1 MAKFYIVARE
11 ENNYTLITI
20 NNGDSLEDIDI
31 FTSNFKDKDTF
42 INYLNEQGYN
52 LSDEVD
58 LYAFNKGKNEFYHRD
73 LIYGNEEIATL
84 AKASKVKR
92 LNTTE
97 ACNKLLNKVKE
108 DTRLQLLIRREH
120 YDLYGDLKNMIL
132 TSLGSN
138 YVKIGKN
145 RNWMR
150 NNYYVGRD
158 ALATL
163 DLFRQEKGSL
173 SVVDIEELI
182 ANQKMINQDREKLDY
197 VLSRNINRTN
207 EQMSFLE
214 DPKNFINLTYINKE
228 KLVDPTNKKIKKM
241 RKVGIINEKS
251 LDRLTIPI
259 NAITDKIDYLQVNEV
274 ANCLINLPYR
284 KVKWGQKER
293 YEVDFKKLATELNIE
308 LNEVDE
314 KFLNSLLD
322 TRLRKQAYW
331 CRYYLN
337 QQYPSMATKREG
349 YSYNR
354 SFCNSLKNSA
364 KKKSEIYNKAYN
376 FYLIYQEMIKE
387 KDNNRGSYGR

>member
-11 ENNYTLITI
+11 ENNYNLITI

-31 FTSNFKDKDTF
+31 FTSNFKDRDAF

-58 LYAFNKGKNEFYHRD
+58 LYVFNKGKSEYYHRD
-73 LIYGNEEIATL
+73 LIYGNKELATL
-84 AKASKVKR
+84 AKASKIKS
-92 LNTTE
+92 LNTTN
-97 ACNKLLNKVKE
+97 ACNKLLDKVKE

-120 YDLYGDLKNMIL
+120 YNLYGDLKNMIL
-132 TSLGSN
+132 SSLSSN

-158 ALATL
+158 ALATI
-163 DLFRQEKGSL
+163 DLFNQEKGSL
-173 SVVDIEELI
+173 SVVDVEELI
-182 ANQKMINQDREKLDY
+182 DNYKKINKDREKLDQ

-207 EQMSFLE
+207 EQMSFLD
-214 DPKNFINLTYINKE
+214 DPKNFINITYINKE
-228 KLVDPTNKKIKKM
+228 KLADPTSKKLKRM
-241 RKVGIINEKS
+241 RKLGIQNEKS
-251 LDRLTIPI
+251 LDRLTIPLDT
-259 NAITDKIDYLQVNEV
+259 ITDKIDYFQVNEV

-284 KVKWGQKER
+284 KVKWGQRER
-293 YEVDFKKLATELNIE
+293 YEIDFKKLANELEIE

-331 CRYYLN
+331 CRYYFN
-337 QQYPSMATKREG
+337 QQYPSMATKREA

-354 SFCNSLKNSA
+354 SFCNRLKNSA
-364 KKKSEIYNKAYN
+364 KKKGDIYNKAYN
-376 FYLIYQEMIKE
+376 FYLIYQELKNE